1 MRNHPNTAMIF
12 CAGRGTRMKALTSD
26 RPKPM
31 IQVAGRPLVDHALA
45 QIGSVEHRVAN
56 LHYLPD
62 MLKEHLNS
70 AGIETIFEEVLLETG
85 GGLRNALPHL
95 KADVVFTVN
104 TDAVWKGPM
113 AAEILAEAW
122 DPEKMDALLLTVP
135 FGRTHGHLGQG
146 DFDILPGGRLARGR
160 GSVYTGVQ
168 ILKTSALNNINET
181 CFSLNLVWERLFQTG
196 RIFGVEYPG
205 HWCDVGHPEGVE
217 IAERLLKDAN

>member
-1 MRNHPNTAMIF
+1 MIF

-31 IQVAGRPLVDHALA
+31 IQVAGRPLVDHALD

-70 AGIETIFEEVLLETG
+70 SGIETVFEEVLLETG

-113 AAEILAEAW
+113 ASEILAKDW

-135 FGRTHGHLGQG
+135 FERTHGHLGQG

>member
-1 MRNHPNTAMIF
+1 MIF

-31 IQVAGRPLVDHALA
+31 IQVAGRPLVDHALD

-70 AGIETIFEEVLLETG
+70 SGIETVFEEVLLETG

-104 TDAVWKGPM
+104 TDAVWKGPI